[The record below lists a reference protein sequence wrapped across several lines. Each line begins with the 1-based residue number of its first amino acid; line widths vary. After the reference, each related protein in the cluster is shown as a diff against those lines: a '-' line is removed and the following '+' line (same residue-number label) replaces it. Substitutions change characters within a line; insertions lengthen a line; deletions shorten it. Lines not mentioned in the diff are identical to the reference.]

1 MLSPALSVAVHDT
14 GVVVATANWL
24 PEAGEQTTLLR
35 PEPSGAVG
43 AANDTVP
50 NG

>member
-24 PEAGEQTTLLR
+24 PEAGKQTTLLM
-35 PEPSGAVG
+35 PEPSVAVG